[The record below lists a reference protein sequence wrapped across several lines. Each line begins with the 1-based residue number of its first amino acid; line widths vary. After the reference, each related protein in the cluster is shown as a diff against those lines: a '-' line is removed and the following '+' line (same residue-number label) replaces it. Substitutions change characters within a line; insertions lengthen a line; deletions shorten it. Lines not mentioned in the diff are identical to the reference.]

1 MLQNGSNR
9 KERDR
14 QAESDKKP
22 IIANLRFPS
31 VTWNLSTDILYYTEV
46 LWLIYGQMPKC
57 VHDFKS
63 ETELFLRLRDNA
75 CP

>member
-1 MLQNGSNR
+1 MGATGKR
-9 KERDR
+9 EKERER
-14 QAESDKKP
+14 EREKKR

-31 VTWNLSTDILYYTEV
+31 VVWNLSTDILYSTEV
-46 LWLIYGQMPKC
+46 RWLIYGRMPKR

-63 ETELFLRLRDNA
+63 EIELFLRLRDNA